1 LTRNFGKFRTLIST
15 VAFRKHAHTPRM
27 RKKRAIVV
35 KNAVKPRA
43 APQKKSLIKAS
54 RSSDHDFNL
63 FPKCWCS
70 GLSGKERDGGQRQ
83 EAKK

>member
-1 LTRNFGKFRTLIST
+1 MHRTYGALYEQT
-15 VAFRKHAHTPRM
+15 NGRENGHA
-27 RKKRAIVV
+27 
-35 KNAVKPRA
+35 RA

-70 GLSGKERDGGQRQ
+70 GLSGKEKDGGQRQ